1 MSAASARCEK
11 SGARRAGREWR
22 RKDA

>member
-1 MSAASARCEK
+1 MSEASARCEK
-11 SGARRAGREWR
+11 CAARGRERERR